1 MITLN
6 HLIKHSQVNCKR
18 AKKYL
23 PPRAPFRGSRFVVF
37 LWREWYALYI
47 KKGLKMRVDG
57 RENNELRPIKFTHGF
72 TKHALGSV
80 LTEFGDTRVLVTASV
95 ELKKPKWMTDDD
107 NRGWVTAEYSLLP
120 ASTNTRCKRER
131 DKVSGR
137 TQEIQRLIGRSLRAC
152 VDLEKMPGMTITI
165 DADVIEADGGTRT
178 ASICG
183 GFLALRD
190 AVNKLL
196 STGDLKEN
204 PIIEPVAAISI
215 GIVDG
220 EIKLDLNYEEDSH
233 AQVDSNVILTKSGKI
248 VDFQTTAEG
257 MPYEFEKM
265 LELYNTAKSGINKI
279 IEMY

>member
-1 MITLN
+1 
-6 HLIKHSQVNCKR
+6 
-18 AKKYL
+18 
-23 PPRAPFRGSRFVVF
+23 
-37 LWREWYALYI
+37 
-47 KKGLKMRVDG
+47 MRIDG
-57 RENNELRPIKFTHGF
+57 RKNDELREIKFTHGF

-80 LTEFGDTRVLVTASV
+80 LTEFGDTRVIVTASV
-95 ELKKPKWMTDDD
+95 DLKKPKWMDEND

-131 DKVSGR
+131 EKISGR

-165 DADVIEADGGTRT
+165 DADVIQADGGTRT

-183 GFLALRD
+183 GFLALKD
-190 AVNKLL
+190 AVDKLL
-196 STGDLKEN
+196 ASGDLIEN
-204 PIIEPVAAISI
+204 PIIEPIAAISI

-220 EIKLDLNYEEDSH
+220 EIKLDLCYEEDSH

-248 VDFQTTAEG
+248 VDFQTTSEG
-257 MPYEFEKM
+257 EPYEFERM
-265 LELYNTAKSGINKI
+265 VELFNTAKDGINRI

>member
-1 MITLN
+1 
-6 HLIKHSQVNCKR
+6 
-18 AKKYL
+18 
-23 PPRAPFRGSRFVVF
+23 
-37 LWREWYALYI
+37 
-47 KKGLKMRVDG
+47 MRIDG
-57 RENNELRPIKFTHGF
+57 RKNNELREIKFTHGF

-80 LTEFGDTRVLVTASV
+80 LTEFGDTRVIVTASV
-95 ELKKPKWMTDDD
+95 DLKKPKWMDEND

-131 DKVSGR
+131 EKISGR

-165 DADVIEADGGTRT
+165 DADVIQADGGTRT

-183 GFLALRD
+183 GFLALKD
-190 AVNKLL
+190 AVEKLL
-196 STGDLKEN
+196 ASGDLKEN
-204 PIIEPVAAISI
+204 PIIEPIGAISI

-220 EIKLDLNYEEDSH
+220 EIKLDLCYEEDSH

-248 VDFQTTAEG
+248 VDFQTTSEG
-257 MPYEFEKM
+257 EPYEFERM
-265 LELYNTAKSGINKI
+265 IELFNTAKDGINRI

>member
-1 MITLN
+1 
-6 HLIKHSQVNCKR
+6 
-18 AKKYL
+18 
-23 PPRAPFRGSRFVVF
+23 
-37 LWREWYALYI
+37 
-47 KKGLKMRVDG
+47 MRIDG
-57 RENNELRPIKFTHGF
+57 RKNDELREIKFTHGF

-80 LTEFGDTRVLVTASV
+80 LTEFGDTRVIVTASV
-95 ELKKPKWMTDDD
+95 DLKKPKWMDEND

-131 DKVSGR
+131 EKISGR

-165 DADVIEADGGTRT
+165 DADVIQADGGTRT

-183 GFLALRD
+183 GFLALKD
-190 AVNKLL
+190 AVDKLL
-196 STGDLKEN
+196 ASGDLKEN
-204 PIIEPVAAISI
+204 PIIEPIGAISI

-220 EIKLDLNYEEDSH
+220 EIKLDLCYEEDSH

-248 VDFQTTAEG
+248 VDFQTTSEG
-257 MPYEFEKM
+257 EPYEFERM
-265 LELYNTAKSGINKI
+265 VELFNTAKNGINRI

>member
-1 MITLN
+1 
-6 HLIKHSQVNCKR
+6 
-18 AKKYL
+18 
-23 PPRAPFRGSRFVVF
+23 
-37 LWREWYALYI
+37 
-47 KKGLKMRVDG
+47 MRIDG
-57 RENNELRPIKFTHGF
+57 RKNDELREIKFTHGF

-80 LTEFGDTRVLVTASV
+80 LTEFGDTRVIVTASV
-95 ELKKPKWMTDDD
+95 DLKKPKWMDEND

-131 DKVSGR
+131 EKISGR

-165 DADVIEADGGTRT
+165 DADVIQADGGTRT

-183 GFLALRD
+183 GFLALKD
-190 AVNKLL
+190 AVDKLL
-196 STGDLKEN
+196 ASGDLKEN
-204 PIIEPVAAISI
+204 PIIEPIAAISI

-220 EIKLDLNYEEDSH
+220 EIKLDLCYEEDSH

-248 VDFQTTAEG
+248 VDFQTTSEG
-257 MPYEFEKM
+257 EPYEFERM
-265 LELYNTAKSGINKI
+265 IELFNTAKDGINRI